1 MRTDSPAAPPAGPG
15 PADGRVQRG
24 RERRRLLLAATV
36 RVVGRGGVAAV
47 THRAVAA
54 EAGVPKSVATYH
66 FPAVADLLAAAL
78 DDSVDA
84 YAAAL
89 ARALPE
95 SYDTAELSRQLAA
108 YLDEHGARCAAEFDL
123 YLYAARRPELRPVL
137 ARWHALLAEIA
148 GRFTA
153 DPVAVA
159 AFCAALDGLM
169 LQAVLRAEPLTAA
182 EIQRVVD
189 HVLHRR

>member
-1 MRTDSPAAPPAGPG
+1 MRTESGAV
-15 PADGRVQRG
+15 DGRVQRG
-24 RERRRLLLAATV
+24 LERRRLLLAATV
-36 RVVGRGGVAAV
+36 RVIGRGGVAAV

-78 DDSVDA
+78 ADSVDA
-84 YAAAL
+84 YATAL
-89 ARALPE
+89 AGALPE
-95 SYDTAELSRQLAA
+95 SYDTADLARYLAA
-108 YLDEHGARCAAEFDL
+108 YLDEHGVRCAAEFDL
-123 YLYAARRPELRPVL
+123 YLYAARHPELRPVL
-137 ARWHALLAEIA
+137 GRWHALLAEIA

-159 AFCAALDGLM
+159 AFAAALDGLS
-169 LQAVLRAEPLTAA
+169 LQSLLRAEPLTAA